1 MTDQEFTNLVLG
13 AIMLMIAFLCILIH
27 GGS

>member
-13 AIMLMIAFLCILIH
+13 AIMLMIVFLCILIY